1 MIAIPVDTDTYGTK
15 SSLLF
20 GNAPMFALYDQDEKQ
35 FVFKKNPG
43 CGNGIKTAE
52 ALQSWNVDKVV
63 YSFLGDGPFNTMEKG
78 GMDIYYIGKESL
90 GVSEIVQGIE
100 NNMYTKVDISNAAT
114 YLDPGTTSG
123 SCECG
128 CSHE

>member
-1 MIAIPVDTDTYGTK
+1 MIAIPVDPDAYGTK

-43 CGNGIKTAE
+43 CGNGIKTAK
-52 ALQSWNVDKVV
+52 ALQAWKVEKVV
-63 YSFLGDGPFNTMEKG
+63 YSFLGNGPFNTMEKD
-78 GMDIYYIGKESL
+78 GMDIYYIGKEPL
-90 GVSEIVQGIE
+90 GVSEIIQGMQDNI
-100 NNMYTKVDISNAAT
+100 YTKVDISNAAT
-114 YLDPGTTSG
+114 YLDPGTMSG

>member
-52 ALQSWNVDKVV
+52 ALQVWKVDKVV
-63 YSFLGDGPFNTMEKG
+63 YSFLGDGPFNIMEKG

-100 NNMYTKVDISNAAT
+100 DNIYTKVDISNAAA